1 MGSKTQYSHGWIL
14 HQGKLIILLF
24 FNLEFAAVNSLTQTL
39 PRSWS
44 SSYSRSLN
52 SRSFNS
58 IYNQK
63 QQVTRVQRGDQGP
76 DDTGGDLSDN
86 LDFINTISSSSS
98 FNRVEQLRGPNVC
111 RSGGQSTCCS
121 GWSQRGRS
129 GLCLNPICNEGS
141 CGQRGRCIK
150 PGLCMCE
157 GGKISP
163 RCKRANS
170 FTSSGSQINT
180 TSLIGWMKLCLSSN
194 KN

>member
-1 MGSKTQYSHGWIL
+1 MTFTHRFSRNCTHRLGTI
-14 HQGKLIILLF
+14 IILLF
-24 FNLEFAAVNSLTQTL
+24 FNLESDFVNCLTKSL
-39 PRSWS
+39 PRTWS
-44 SSYSRSLN
+44 SSYSRSSN
-52 SRSFNS
+52 SRSLNSVFNQ
-58 IYNQK
+58 N

-76 DDTGGDLSDN
+76 DDTGGDFSDN
-86 LDFINTISSSSS
+86 LQFISSSSS

-163 RCKRANS
+163 RCRTANG
-170 FTSSGSQINT
+170 FTSRGSQINT
-180 TSLIGWMKLCLSSN
+180 TSILG
-194 KN
+194 

>member
-1 MGSKTQYSHGWIL
+1 MTFNRRYPIYWKRRL
-14 HQGKLIILLF
+14 EPLF
-24 FNLEFAAVNSLTQTL
+24 LVLCIAFESDIVSGLTKSL

-44 SSYSRSLN
+44 TGYSRSSH
-52 SRSFNS
+52 SRSLSSAFS
-58 IYNQK
+58 QK
-63 QQVTRVQRGDQGP
+63 QEVTRVQRGDQGP

-86 LDFINTISSSSS
+86 LQFIQSSSS

-111 RSGGQSTCCS
+111 RSGGQSACCS

-163 RCKRANS
+163 KCRNANS

-180 TSLIGWMKLCLSSN
+180 TSIIG
-194 KN
+194 